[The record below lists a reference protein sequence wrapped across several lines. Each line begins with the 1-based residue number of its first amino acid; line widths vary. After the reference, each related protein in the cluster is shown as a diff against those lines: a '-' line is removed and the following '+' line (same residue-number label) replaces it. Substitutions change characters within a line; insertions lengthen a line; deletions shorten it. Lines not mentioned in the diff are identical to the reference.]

1 MKELIEAGAVEELTR
16 LKAERDQLRDR
27 LARLE
32 SMQEGVDPRVARR
45 VAEDYRKRL
54 TAVDE
59 KAAPLLQR
67 ARQAYAAL
75 RKRLDELNER
85 HEAIRLDREE
95 IELRHRLGEYDDQQR
110 GQRLAAIEESLA
122 EVQAQRSEGE
132 AIRERFLAA
141 VDAEA
146 ELLGAIAASLAGAT
160 SAGVAGPIT
169 APVAGPIPAPA
180 ATPASAPTAVPTA
193 APGAA
198 SIAAP
203 AQASWPGVSSTQPI
217 RPPSPADPALAP
229 TRPIPVTERETRP
242 ATGGAT
248 VALKPA
254 RLVPQ
259 TREAG
264 RVPVPLVF
272 RNYRVGS
279 GEDCDIRI
287 GDADVSAHQADILV
301 GTDGFTLTDHA
312 GNGRTRVNGEH
323 VERKL
328 LRDGDAI
335 EFGKAR
341 FLFREV

>member
-1 MKELIEAGAVEELTR
+1 VKELIEAGAVEELTR
-16 LKAERDQLRDR
+16 LKVERDQLRDR

-32 SMQEGVDPRVARR
+32 SLQEGVDPRVARR

-146 ELLGAIAASLAGAT
+146 ELLGAIPAAGPTA
-160 SAGVAGPIT
+160 AGVAGPIT
-169 APVAGPIPAPA
+169 APVSRPIPASVAAPPNAPA
-180 ATPASAPTAVPTA
+180 AAPTE
-193 APGAA
+193 APSAA

-217 RPPSPADPALAP
+217 RPPSPPDPALAP
-229 TRPIPVTERETRP
+229 TRPIPVSERENRP